1 VPEGPRAERH
11 PESRGHLRLSLR
23 DSRQLFNSLDPSPF
37 YERDLDEDAERF
49 LVSWAQE
56 LHPHAELRL
65 TLYLREAPVEPEPER
80 WLAQGV
86 HHHFAERVQLT
97 RAELRGL
104 LRQGRLSLAIG
115 LAFLVVAEVLAS
127 MTGGALREGLTIVG
141 WVAMWRP
148 LQIYLYDWWPLWQRI
163 RLFAR
168 MSRMP
173 VELRLS
179 KLGTEIGDGLLRA

>member
-1 VPEGPRAERH
+1 MPDGPRAGGRS
-11 PESRGHLRLSLR
+11 ESHGHLRLSLR

-65 TLYLREAPVEPEPER
+65 TLYLREPPTGPEPER
-80 WLAQGV
+80 WLALGV

-115 LAFLVVAEVLAS
+115 LAFLVAAEVLAS
-127 MTGGALREGLTIVG
+127 MSSGALREGLTIVG

-163 RLFAR
+163 RLYAR

-173 VELRLS
+173 VELRPS
-179 KLGTEIGDGLLRA
+179 KGTDFKGDRPL